1 MIRAGKALVLACMAG
16 LCGGWTPVDLHLS
29 DHYNVTMMGIS
40 RSKDSVAEK
49 VAKLEREYDRIFVV
63 HDNSNS
69 LRELVDDDLL
79 AMFRSANMM
88 ASYTMY
94 FHTEENPRFLAAME
108 TALSEIE
115 RRGAVPSGVTADMVG
130 AYIAARRFEDANRV
144 IAASGDGSIE
154 ALPDKV
160 SRENFVEDRP
170 GAFSFD
176 AASGRI
182 DVSNFEMEVGDVI
195 VIVAGCHVS
204 RDAAEDI
211 ARTPSLKQAFGQAR
225 TLWLSPA
232 DRQFDPSQI
241 RAWNKE
247 FPDQPMLIAYSH
259 APWKGVDFSQ
269 IPNFYFYRDGKLIA
283 QHAGW
288 KKGGA
293 PQPVL
298 DALRR
303 MELLK

>member
-1 MIRAGKALVLACMAG
+1 
-16 LCGGWTPVDLHLS
+16 
-29 DHYNVTMMGIS
+29 
-40 RSKDSVAEK
+40 
-49 VAKLEREYDRIFVV
+49 
-63 HDNSNS
+63 
-69 LRELVDDDLL
+69 
-79 AMFRSANMM
+79 
-88 ASYTMY
+88 
-94 FHTEENPRFLAAME
+94 ME

-288 KKGGA
+288 RKGGA